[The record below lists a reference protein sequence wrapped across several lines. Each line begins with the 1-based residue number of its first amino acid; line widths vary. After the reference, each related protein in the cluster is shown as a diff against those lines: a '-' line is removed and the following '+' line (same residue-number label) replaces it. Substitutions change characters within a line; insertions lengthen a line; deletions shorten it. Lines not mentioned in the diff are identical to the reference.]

1 MEGDKRRALGALVI
15 VAVGLLLVAK
25 FVIRNEDHK
34 VAEVDEDEGGLVR
47 GSSPSPSMSTLMS
60 TVRKARYE
68 SGLVDGK
75 IFGLSSGAGTALA
88 VGEDGAIFRHRLD
101 DAKWGKMD
109 SSAKATLRAVAQ
121 QVDDAVAV
129 GDGGAILEMEG
140 DVWKSVASP
149 TTRDLRAVVYTS
161 YGAVAVGDGGTIVRR
176 LAPHMAWQLE
186 ASGTGSDLFG
196 ACSGLRDVWIVG
208 AAGTVVSRVVDAWKI
223 HASLGGATLRAVA
236 CDDHAAIAVGDK
248 GAMFERLDDVGWHPS
263 ASNASA
269 DLLAVSAPLGT
280 TSFTVVGAAGTIVHV
295 TRDASAEAPVLTF
308 DLRAVTEGALGTWVA
323 GERGVFRRVP
333 Q

>member
-1 MEGDKRRALGALVI
+1 
-15 VAVGLLLVAK
+15 
-25 FVIRNEDHK
+25 
-34 VAEVDEDEGGLVR
+34 
-47 GSSPSPSMSTLMS
+47 
-60 TVRKARYE
+60 
-68 SGLVDGK
+68 VDGNV
-75 IFGLSSGAGTALA
+75 FGLSSGAGTALA
-88 VGEDGAIFRHRLD
+88 VGEGGAIFRHKVD
-101 DAKWGKMD
+101 DAKWAKMEAP
-109 SSAKATLRAVAQ
+109 AKGTLRGVAQ
-121 QVDDAVAV
+121 QVDEAIAV

-140 DVWKSVASP
+140 DVWKSVSSGTA
-149 TTRDLRAVVYTS
+149 RNLRAVVYTS

-176 LAPHMAWQLE
+176 LAPHMAWQVE

-208 AAGTVVSRVVDAWKI
+208 GAGTIVSRIADAWKV
-223 HASLGGATLRAVA
+223 HASLGGDALRAVA

-248 GAMFERLDDVGWHPS
+248 GAMFQRLDDVGWHPA
-263 ASNASA
+263 ASNVTA

-280 TSFTVVGAAGTIVHV
+280 TSFTVVGAAGTVVHV
-295 TRDASAEAPVLTF
+295 TRDSSAEGQVLSF